1 MENSINI
8 NISYSY
14 IELEKKYL
22 VLIRIQNFLYKS
34 NNFYNLMIDK

>member
-22 VLIRIQNFLYKS
+22 FFIRIQNFLYKS